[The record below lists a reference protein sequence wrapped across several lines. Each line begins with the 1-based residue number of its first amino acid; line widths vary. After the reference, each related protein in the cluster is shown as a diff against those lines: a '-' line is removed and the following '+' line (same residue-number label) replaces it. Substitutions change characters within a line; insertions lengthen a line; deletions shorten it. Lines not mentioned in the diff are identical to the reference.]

1 MASLSAISGVLAQRN
16 ARIFYSGS
24 IVSWTGS
31 WVQRIAT
38 DWLAWELTHSA
49 LWVSVIAFCNLAP
62 SVVVSP
68 IAGAVA
74 DRMDRV
80 RLTMI
85 SQFVSVAQA
94 VILVTLILSGLIRIE
109 FMAVLAFCN
118 GTAETFSQP
127 ARQCLIPG
135 LVPRQYLPGAVALNS
150 LCYNAARFLGPA
162 ISGPMIALWGV
173 VPSIAVNAVAFLY
186 ASLTM
191 VMLRLDPAT
200 RIGHHTGRSVLHD
213 ALEGLRYV
221 SRHRGIGPAM
231 LFAATVGMTLRSVP
245 EMLPPYV
252 ADLFHRGAPG
262 LATLA
267 STMGCAALVGG
278 FLVAVRGK
286 MAGLTRIAVGCGLVL
301 AFATAGFVATNNFT
315 VGVICIAAM
324 GAATTMHGISCQTL
338 LQNSAAPDMI
348 GRVLSTWGMITR
360 AAPAMGAL
368 AYGVASE
375 FVGLRIPV
383 LAGATLC
390 IAVWARTWI
399 RLPRIAAMLEGPVPA
414 RASGAA
420 LVRKAAE

>member
-1 MASLSAISGVLAQRN
+1 MASLSAIGGVLAQRN

-24 IVSWTGS
+24 IVCWTGS
-31 WVQRIAT
+31 WIQRIAT

-62 SVVVSP
+62 SVIISP

-80 RLTMI
+80 RLTMA
-85 SQFVSVAQA
+85 SQFVTVAQA
-94 VILVTLILSGLIRIE
+94 VILVALTLTGSIRVE
-109 FMAVLAFCN
+109 FMAFLTLCN
-118 GTAETFSQP
+118 GAAETFAQP

-135 LVPRQYLPGAVALNS
+135 LVPRSHLPGAVALNS
-150 LCYNAARFLGPA
+150 LTYNAARFVGPA

-173 VPSIAVNAVAFLY
+173 VPSIAVNAFAFLY

-191 VMLRLDPAT
+191 HLLVLDPSI
-200 RIGHHTGRSVLHD
+200 RRGKPSGHSVLHD
-213 ALEGLRYV
+213 AFDGIRYV
-221 SRHRGIGPAM
+221 ARHRGIGPLM
-231 LFAATVGMTLRSVP
+231 LFAATVGLTLRSVP

-252 ADLFHRGAPG
+252 ADQFGRGADG

-278 FLVAVRGK
+278 LIVAMRGR
-286 MAGLTRIAVGCGLVL
+286 MAGLTRIAVGCGLIL
-301 AFATAGFVATNNFT
+301 ALATACFVGTRVFA
-315 VGVICIAAM
+315 VGVICIAAI

-338 LQNSAAPDMI
+338 LQNATTSGMV

-368 AYGVASE
+368 AYGIASE
-375 FVGLRIPV
+375 FLGLRIPV
-383 LAGATLC
+383 LIGAWLC
-390 IAVWARTWI
+390 ALVWLRTWK
-399 RLPRIAAMLEGPVPA
+399 RLSHMQPILEGT
-414 RASGAA
+414 SGII
-420 LVRKAAE
+420 

>member
-1 MASLSAISGVLAQRN
+1 MAGLSAIGGVLAQRN

-24 IVSWTGS
+24 IVCWTGS
-31 WVQRIAT
+31 WIQRIAT

-49 LWVSVIAFCNLAP
+49 LWVAIIAFCNLAP
-62 SVVVSP
+62 SVVISP

-80 RLTMI
+80 RLTMA
-85 SQFVSVAQA
+85 SQFVSVGQA
-94 VILVTLILSGLIRIE
+94 VILITLILTGLIRVE
-109 FMAVLAFCN
+109 FMAFLTLCN
-118 GTAETFSQP
+118 GTAETFAQP

-135 LVPRQYLPGAVALNS
+135 LVPRSHLPGAVALNS
-150 LCYNAARFLGPA
+150 LTYNAARFVGPA

-191 VMLRLDPAT
+191 HLLTLDPSI
-200 RIGHHTGRSVLHD
+200 RRGKPTGYSVLHD
-213 ALEGLRYV
+213 ALDGIKYV
-221 SRHRGIGPAM
+221 ANHRGIGPLM

-252 ADLFHRGAPG
+252 ADQFGRDARG

-267 STMGCAALVGG
+267 STMGCAALIGG
-278 FLVAVRGK
+278 LVVALRGR
-286 MAGLTRIAVGCGLVL
+286 MTGLTGIAVGCGLVL
-301 AFATAGFVATNNFT
+301 ALATAGFVATHIFA
-315 VGVICIAAM
+315 VGVICIAAI

-338 LQNSAAPDMI
+338 LQNSATPGMI

-375 FVGLRIPV
+375 YLGLQIPV
-383 LAGATLC
+383 LIGAGLC
-390 IAVWARTWI
+390 IVVWLRTWG
-399 RLPRIAAMLEGPVPA
+399 RLAHMRPILEGV
-414 RASGAA
+414 GAGD
-420 LVRKAAE
+420 

>member
-1 MASLSAISGVLAQRN
+1 VASLSAIGGVLAQRN

-24 IVSWTGS
+24 IVCWTGS

-38 DWLAWELTHSA
+38 DWLAWELTHSP
-49 LWVSVIAFCNLAP
+49 LWVSIIAFCNLAP

-80 RLTMI
+80 RLTMA
-85 SQFVSVAQA
+85 SQFVTVTQA
-94 VILVTLILSGLIRIE
+94 VILVTLILTGLIRVE
-109 FMAVLAFCN
+109 FMAFLTFCN
-118 GTAETFSQP
+118 GTAETFAQP

-135 LVPRQYLPGAVALNS
+135 LVPRSHLPGAVALNS
-150 LCYNAARFLGPA
+150 LTYNAARFFGPA

-173 VPSIAVNAVAFLY
+173 VPSIAVNAIAFLY

-191 VMLRLDPAT
+191 YLLRLPDQVRRGEPT
-200 RIGHHTGRSVLHD
+200 GHSVLHD
-213 ALEGLRYV
+213 ALDGVRYV
-221 SRHRGIGPAM
+221 SRHRGIGPVM

-252 ADLFHRGAPG
+252 ASFGRGAEG

-278 FLVAVRGK
+278 FLVAIRGR
-286 MAGLTRIAVGCGLVL
+286 MSGLTRIAVGCGIIL
-301 AFATAGFVATNNFT
+301 AIATSGFVATDWFP
-315 VGVICIAAM
+315 VGVICIAAI
-324 GAATTMHGISCQTL
+324 GAATTIHGISCQTL
-338 LQNSAAPDMI
+338 LQNAASPGMI

-368 AYGVASE
+368 CYGAASE
-375 FVGLRIPV
+375 FMGLRLPV
-383 LAGATLC
+383 L
-390 IAVWARTWI
+390 I
-399 RLPRIAAMLEGPVPA
+399 
-414 RASGAA
+414 GAA
-420 LVRKAAE
+420 LCACVWLRTWVRLPHMAPKLESTSAAVAGD

>member
-1 MASLSAISGVLAQRN
+1 VAGLSAIGGVLAQRN

-24 IVSWTGS
+24 IVCWTGS
-31 WVQRIAT
+31 WIQRIAT

-62 SVVVSP
+62 SVIISP

-74 DRMDRV
+74 DRVDRV
-80 RLTMI
+80 RLTMA
-85 SQFVSVAQA
+85 SQFVTVTQA
-94 VILVTLILSGLIRIE
+94 VILITLIEAGLIRVE
-109 FMAVLAFCN
+109 FMAFLTLCN
-118 GTAETFSQP
+118 GAAETFAQP

-135 LVPRQYLPGAVALNS
+135 LVPRSHLPGAVALNS
-150 LCYNAARFLGPA
+150 LTYNAARFVGPA

-191 VMLRLDPAT
+191 HLLTLDPSV
-200 RIGHHTGRSVLHD
+200 RRGKPSGFSVLHD
-213 ALEGLRYV
+213 AFDGIRYV
-221 SRHRGIGPAM
+221 IGHRGIGPMM

-252 ADLFHRGAPG
+252 ADQFGRDARG

-278 FLVAVRGK
+278 LVVALRGR

-301 AFATAGFVATNNFT
+301 ALATAGFVATHVFA
-315 VGVICIAAM
+315 VGVVCIAAI

-338 LQNSAAPDMI
+338 LQNSAAPGMI

-375 FVGLRIPV
+375 FLGLQIPV
-383 LAGATLC
+383 LIGASLCGVVWLRTWVRLPHMVPILEGAGA
-390 IAVWARTWI
+390 AD
-399 RLPRIAAMLEGPVPA
+399 
-414 RASGAA
+414 
-420 LVRKAAE
+420 